1 MTVKDY
7 TAIQAQIKKLKK
19 EKNAIILA
27 HYYQRPEIQD
37 VADFVGDSYG
47 LSQTAA
53 DTDAEVIVFCG
64 VHFMAESAAILSP
77 DKKVLLPEPKAG
89 CPMADMADPDSLREL
104 KKKYPNAAV
113 VGYVNTT
120 AEVKA
125 ECDICCTSANV
136 LNVVN
141 SLPNQEI
148 IYVPDR
154 NMADYLSKITDK
166 TIIPWAGYCYTHDKL
181 TQEEVL
187 KAKEEN
193 PGSLVVA
200 HPECPR
206 EVLEVADEVTGT
218 SGMFKYIEKQAD
230 TKTFI
235 VGTENGLKHALQKK
249 FPNKEFIFPS
259 KNLVCA
265 MMKSNTLEKVLK
277 SLQTL
282 EPVITVDEKTRVAAQ
297 RALDR
302 MLEVK

>member
-1 MTVKDY
+1 MTVRDF
-7 TAIQAQIKKLKK
+7 TAIQAQIKKLKE

-37 VADFVGDSYG
+37 VADFVGDSFG
-47 LSQTAA
+47 LSQQAA
-53 DTDAEVIVFCG
+53 ETDAEVIVFCG

-89 CPMADMADPDSLREL
+89 CPMADMADAEGLKEL

-141 SLPNQEI
+141 SLPNKEI
-148 IYVPDR
+148 IYVPDK

-166 TIIPWAGYCYTHDKL
+166 TIIPWAGYCYTHDRL
-181 TQEEVL
+181 LQEEVL
-187 KAKEEN
+187 KAKEEH
-193 PGSLVVA
+193 PESLIVV
-200 HPECPR
+200 HPECPK
-206 EVLEVADEVTGT
+206 EVVEVADEVTGT
-218 SGMFKYIEKQAD
+218 SGMFKYIEQSDAK
-230 TKTFI
+230 KYI
-235 VGTENGLKHALQKK
+235 IGTESGLKHALQKK
-249 FPNKEFIFPS
+249 FPEKEFIFPS

-265 MMKSNTLEKVLK
+265 NMKANTLDKILE

-282 EPVITVDEKTRVAAQ
+282 EPVITVDEEVRVKA
-297 RALDR
+297 RKALDR